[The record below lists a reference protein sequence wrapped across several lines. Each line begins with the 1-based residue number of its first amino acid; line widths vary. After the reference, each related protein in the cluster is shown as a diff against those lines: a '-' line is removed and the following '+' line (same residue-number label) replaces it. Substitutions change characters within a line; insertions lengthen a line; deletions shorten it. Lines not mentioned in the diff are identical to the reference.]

1 MVACCP
7 GTDPLPLSPLDPGFH
22 TMLHNSPNQSFV
34 LQEPAIVKKIEQLLE
49 KKNMEKGALDGK
61 DNETDPTLWLVTTIQ
76 DYAGIP

>member
-22 TMLHNSPNQSFV
+22 TMLHNSPNQSFG

-49 KKNMEKGALDGK
+49 KKNMEKGALHREEK
-61 DNETDPTLWLVTTIQ
+61 
-76 DYAGIP
+76 IPEKRHRW